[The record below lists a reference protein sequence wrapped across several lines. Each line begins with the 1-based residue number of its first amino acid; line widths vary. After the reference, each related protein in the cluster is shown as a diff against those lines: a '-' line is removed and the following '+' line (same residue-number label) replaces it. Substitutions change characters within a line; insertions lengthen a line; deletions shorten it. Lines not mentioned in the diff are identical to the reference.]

1 MNLQLLTYTLL
12 FFLLTACSPKDDVGK
27 SESKPEETSATYEVR
42 FTFDW
47 NKNDFP
53 TDYPTG
59 THFSPLVGWVH
70 QENNDYFDVGKIASS
85 GIEQMAEEG
94 ITTTLV
100 NELQALI
107 DTGLGLKTYT
117 GNGLNDGVGTIT
129 LELTVTKDFPA
140 VTLATMVAPS
150 PDWYVACV
158 AENLLTEDGFITERT
173 ITGIVYDAGTD
184 NGVSFRSANSDT
196 APKEAISK
204 ITQPPLGDGT
214 EVKASF
220 CSITFTKK

>member
-1 MNLQLLTYTLL
+1 MKIKLAYLLIS
-12 FFLLTACSPKDDVGK
+12 FFLTGCSNNDDDIK
-27 SESKPEETSATYEVR
+27 TKTKTEETSATYEVR
-42 FTFDW
+42 FAFDW
-47 NKNDFP
+47 NKTDFP
-53 TDYPTG
+53 TDYPNG

-70 QENNDYFDVGKIASS
+70 QANNDYFATGKMASS

-117 GNGLNDGVGTIT
+117 GNGLNAGVGTIT

-140 VTLATMVAPS
+140 LTLATMVAPS

-158 AENLLTEDGFITERT
+158 AENLLTEDGFVSERS

-184 NGVSFRSANSDT
+184 NGTTFTSPNSDT
-196 APKEAISK
+196 NPKAAIAE

-214 EVKASF
+214 KVKASF
-220 CSITFTKK
+220 CSITFKKK